1 MKQKVYIV
9 IKDCSYDYDAEV
21 VVEPFGDFDEAMG
34 RFNSLVENC
43 RTEAEDDDWVVDDD
57 TAHNFSAYEEGYA
70 ARNHAYITLQISEI
84 NIK

>member
-9 IKDCSYDYDAEV
+9 IKDCSYDYDADLT
-21 VVEPFGDFDEAMG
+21 VEPFGDLDEAIA

-43 RTEAEDDDWVVDDD
+43 RTETEDDEWVVDED
-57 TAHNFSAYEEGYA
+57 TPHNFSAYEDGYA

>member
-9 IKDCSYDYDAEV
+9 IKDYSYDYEV
-21 VVEPFGDFDEAMG
+21 ELIVEPYGDLNEAIS

-43 RTEAEDDDWVVDDD
+43 RTEAEEYGWVVDED
-57 TAHNFSAYEEGYA
+57 TSHNFSAYEDGYSA
-70 ARNHAYITLQISEI
+70 LNHAYITLKISEI